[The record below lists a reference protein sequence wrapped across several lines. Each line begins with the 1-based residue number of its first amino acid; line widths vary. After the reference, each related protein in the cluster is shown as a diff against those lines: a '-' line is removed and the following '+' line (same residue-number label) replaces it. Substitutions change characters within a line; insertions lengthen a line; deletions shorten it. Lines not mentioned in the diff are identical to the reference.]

1 MKSSQRQP
9 AHFFR
14 MLREIEQPKK
24 IDLKNEAYKKN
35 GKHYSDWKRGL
46 LWLHKMMCNARI

>member
-9 AHFFR
+9 VHFFR